1 MLCKLMRFY
10 PGYTL
15 KTLSELPKR
24 TLDVMWEAIT
34 IIEAQDQLSLLSAL
48 DWPNMK
54 KQKRQEV
61 HRDLFRKAYPSSLR
75 EKNFVSIEDLKKIV
89 GR

>member
-10 PGYTL
+10 PSYKL
-15 KTLSELPKR
+15 DDLAKLPKR

-54 KQKRQEV
+54 KQKRQEL

-75 EKNFVSIEDLKKIV
+75 EKNYVSVEDLQRIV

>member
-1 MLCKLMRFY
+1 MRFY

>member
-10 PGYTL
+10 PAYNL
-15 KTLSELPKR
+15 KELAELPKR

-34 IIEAQDQLSLLSAL
+34 IIEAQDQLALLSAL
-48 DWPNMK
+48 DWPNLK
-54 KQKRQEV
+54 KNKRQEM
-61 HRDLFRKAYPSSLR
+61 HREVYRKAYPSTLR
-75 EKNFVSIEDLKKIV
+75 EKNYVSVDDLKSIV

>member
-1 MLCKLMRFY
+1 MLCKLVRFY
-10 PGYTL
+10 PAYTL
-15 KTLSELPKR
+15 DGLSKLPKR

-34 IIEAQDQLSLLSAL
+34 IIEAQDQLALLSAL

-54 KQKRQEV
+54 KQKRQEL
-61 HRDLFRKAYPSSLR
+61 HRDLHRKAYPSSLR
-75 EKNFVSIEDLKKIV
+75 EKNYVSIDDLKKIV

>member
-1 MLCKLMRFY
+1 MRFY

-15 KTLSELPKR
+15 KALSELPKR

-75 EKNFVSIEDLKKIV
+75 EKNFVSIEDLKQIV